1 MGQDMAAEH
10 SPNTRT
16 GPLFSGYR
24 TVEAYSTGV
33 QHHLTQD
40 LDADPV
46 VLVQTGPTLLHNWD
60 IHNTTAADAFLLCY
74 NAAAI
79 GDVTVGTTVPDYIVP
94 SGANAIVDGQSVG
107 GIKFVLGLCIASTT
121 TTNGSTDAAQDV
133 SLGFA

>member
-16 GPLFSGYR
+16 GPLVRGPNDSAGL
-24 TVEAYSTGV
+24 

-40 LDADPV
+40 LDAAPV
-46 VLVQTGPTLLHNWD
+46 VLVQKGPTFLHNWS

-94 SGANAIVDGQSVG
+94 AGANAIIDGQSGV
-107 GIKFVLGLCIASTT
+107 GIKFESGLCIASTT
-121 TTNGSTDAAQDV
+121 ATDGSTDAAQDV